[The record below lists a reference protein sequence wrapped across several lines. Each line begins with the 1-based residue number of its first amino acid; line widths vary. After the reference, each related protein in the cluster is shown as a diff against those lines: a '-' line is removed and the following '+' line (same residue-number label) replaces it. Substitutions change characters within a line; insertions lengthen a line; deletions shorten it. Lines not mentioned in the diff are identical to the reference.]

1 MREETSRRR
10 GRDHVMSRI
19 IGAPLDQP
27 LGPVTHD
34 GERQAQETQDG
45 GGERQQTGQQARPH
59 AH

>member
-1 MREETSRRR
+1 M
-10 GRDHVMSRI
+10 MSRI
-19 IGAPLDQP
+19 IGAPFNQS

-59 AH
+59 TH